1 MGIILLGAIIIGLI
15 YCLLFNWKAIGA
27 IIVGLLAIG
36 LCGAVGFG
44 VLFVLF
50 EWLGTLA

>member
-1 MGIILLGAIIIGLI
+1 MGIILLGAIVIGLI

-27 IIVGLLAIG
+27 IIGGLLAIG

-44 VLFVLF
+44 AIALLF
-50 EWLGTLA
+50 ELISP